1 LIFDG
6 HLSEHYTFK
15 VRSVYV
21 ETTVVSYFTA
31 RPSRDVIVAAR
42 QESTREL
49 WPRLISE
56 FDSYIS
62 VLVREEASKGD
73 DVQASLRKQAIEP
86 FTTLDTD
93 AAANTL
99 ALKIVEGH
107 GIPEEYPEDAL
118 HIAVAAVNGMDVLV
132 TWNFAHLNNPFT
144 RMIVRQIVEDA
155 GYQCPEICSPDEL
168 IEAAP

>member
-1 LIFDG
+1 M
-6 HLSEHYTFK
+6 

-56 FDSYIS
+56 YDSYIS

-73 DVQASLRKQAIEP
+73 DEQASLRKQAIGSFP
-86 FTTLDTD
+86 TLDTD
-93 AAANTL
+93 AAANAL
-99 ALKIVEGH
+99 AMKIVAGH
-107 GIPEEYPEDAL
+107 GIPEEYPEDAI

-168 IEAAP
+168 LEAAP